1 MLVQVT
7 QKMKDTLKDLGIES
21 FHYPGVNISDAAVFE
36 PPCSI
41 KWMQIESDFKLG
53 AFSYAVSGFYS
64 AVSIGRYVSIGE
76 QVQIGRAN
84 HAMTWVSTSPFFYL
98 REPMFQTGTHFR
110 GAEDYL
116 RYSAPVRQGAI
127 ASAFKPIT
135 IGNDVWIGHGAFIRP
150 GVTIGDGAVVGAM
163 AVVTKDVP
171 PYAIVAGN
179 PASIR
184 RMRLPASIVGRI
196 LATEWWRFAP
206 WQLTAVDFTNPDQAI
221 EQLQTVVAQQ
231 EPYAPAL
238 VRVRDLDA
246 NG

>member
-1 MLVQVT
+1 MRSRNVGV
-7 QKMKDTLKDLGIES
+7 ES
-21 FHYPGVNISDAAVFE
+21 FHPIGSNISDQAIFE

-41 KWMQIESDFKLG
+41 KWMQIEADFTLG

-84 HAMTWVSTSPFFYL
+84 HAMTWVSTSPLFYL
-98 REPMFQTGTHFR
+98 RERIFDIGTQFV
-110 GAEDYL
+110 GAEDYG
-116 RYSAPVRQGAI
+116 RYSAPVRKGAP
-127 ASAFKPIT
+127 ATAFKPIR
-135 IGNDVWIGHGAFIRP
+135 IGNDVWIGHGSFILP

-184 RMRLPASIVGRI
+184 RMRLPTRTAGRI
-196 LATEWWRFAP
+196 LETQWWRFAP
-206 WQLTAVDFTNPDQAI
+206 WQLTEVDFTDPDKAI
-221 EQLQTVVAQQ
+221 EQLQTVIAEQ
-231 EPYAPAL
+231 EPYAPEL
-238 VRVRDLDA
+238 VRIKGLDR
-246 NG
+246 